1 MARLVLLVSLMMPA
15 TVLFGQTTEVL
26 CNNGK
31 DDDGDGIIDC
41 ADGNCQFAANI
52 ERGCNCYDGK
62 DNDGDGKIDQA
73 DSNCAPYFGLT
84 FVGEGST
91 CSITPPGANTP
102 FDMVGPPAVSG
113 QNTADTQSKVA
124 IGDVDGDGVP
134 DVVITS
140 KWNNEVRVVATTNGQ
155 ADGSAAGDIKSSYN
169 LSGKKSFF
177 SGLGCDVDRLLLEH
191 EVMIADIDKNGKA
204 ELFTIVSNRA
214 GNPKSPPTCFFLL
227 SFRYVAGTL
236 VPLYAPVYLG
246 TNRPGTFGIADM
258 DGDGKAEVYLRD
270 RIFAAETGALLASEG
285 GKLMSDT
292 NLWDSDVT
300 AAPVAVDIKS
310 AGTDGSKLELVVG
323 SKIYKIPTLTARNP
337 AAPAAL
343 SLWKDMNSISFDANK
358 DGTPDQYFVKL
369 MNDPVEYG
377 MDTHS
382 STSVAD
388 IDKDGYQDVIVTG
401 AVNSSVG
408 RTAVFYWNVQ
418 KGTVSAFLTQTSADI
433 GIASTNNPDY
443 TNYLN
448 GWIWGTGRVNIGD
461 ANGDGKLDLSFIAG
475 NQLYCVTTDAPSTN
489 IVALWTSP
497 RTINDSRSGV
507 LTVTIYDFDNDG
519 KPEMVYRDSQE
530 LVIIDGT
537 TGQNKLWSAVCQSH
551 TYTEGPVIADANGD
565 GATDICVPCNRN
577 NSFNINAD
585 IQQQALG
592 EVRMF
597 FSNGNE
603 WLPTRR
609 VWNQPG
615 YFVVN
620 INDNLTLPFP
630 QLDGSLV
637 FGTSACP
644 NGLPGPQTPFNIF
657 LNQVPFLS
665 SDGCP
670 VFPAPDLS
678 FVGDDPENLPYPAGD
693 PRNFPA
699 VTVTPP
705 ICGNLDVKVVFNI
718 SNDGDLPITASVPVS
733 FFHGDPTKPGIKP
746 DSLLYSTTIQV
757 SNLQV
762 GDTLTTAPVVFNGPG
777 KAFRLYIVLNNNGS
791 VLPINP
797 AGSVSNECRIDNN
810 IYDVLVTP
818 TPFTATIQK
827 IRDDEKCVPADPNV
841 GEIRAHIFKG
851 DPNVPANEIVAYA
864 DYAFQ
869 WYYGLTTSN
878 PVPASLGGNNYNLTN
893 LPAGDYTLV
902 ATNVPKGCSAPPVSI
917 KILPTVVIPGVTVN
931 VLSDQ
936 TVCAPPNGSLEA
948 VVTGGNTGFTFE
960 WYSNAAS
967 LGITTATITNRTGN
981 NYSVVVS
988 RNGCTT
994 TASGIVKDLAVEPD
1008 VTATAT
1014 PVQNCQNPNSGSVTA
1029 DATVGGLVQNPSGF
1043 TFKWYFHN
1051 NTTHVRGSS
1060 LPPQYGTGR
1069 SRTGLPVGFYEVET
1083 INNSTQCVSLPFV
1096 IEVKDQT
1103 VTPVVTITE
1112 LAPQTSCDPLN
1123 PNGRLQANVTINGI
1137 AQDPANFIFEW
1148 FKGQNTLPAN
1158 KHTTVSGVQG
1168 SVAEKV
1174 LGGGQ
1179 SYTVK
1184 ATTTLQCF
1192 ATTSSTVSENIQ
1204 IPAITISATPNSICD
1219 PLLAAQGYTGSVT
1232 AQVTFGGVAVSDFSN
1247 YKLTWYNGSVTTGTP
1262 RTETTAVL
1270 QPMPSGYYT
1279 LTAERTDLG
1288 CKSLPQTAQVV
1299 DATVL
1304 PVITA
1309 TPHPSTNCDALLANG
1324 SVEVTSVDGL
1334 GLPSQYKYQWHSGT
1348 TTATTVPG
1356 ATSPKLDKL
1365 QGGAGINFTVLVT
1378 NSNTGCQRTSTLSL
1392 ADNHVLPI
1400 LTLTANPNSICDPA
1414 LTSPAVT
1421 YGGGVAASI
1430 SNQVGAISDYSFAW
1444 SNSAVTQN
1452 LTQVK
1457 GGSYTLTT
1465 TQISTGCIS
1474 NPATAQVLDQISL
1487 PVIQATTLPS
1497 TNCIAGL
1504 ENGEAQVTLIDGL
1517 APASPYAMLWHKGN
1531 DLSSPLSGKTSAQ
1544 LTQRQGGP
1552 SEYYTV
1558 LVTNQSSGCTNTSTV
1573 LIADNRDYPVVTLSS
1588 TDNTICTG
1596 TPDGSAAT
1604 ATLSYKSS
1612 AVASPYTGYSFAWS
1626 TGATTSSIAN
1636 QSAGQYTLVVT
1647 KDNVGCASVPVNI
1660 DIINNFYIPAID
1672 IAAVNQTSCDT
1683 SNPNGVLTATID
1695 ETSIGGGTGVNAGYS
1710 FDWRDNGTGPALT
1723 LPGAIVANNT
1733 GIAGKINKLPGNLY
1747 YTVSVQ
1753 RTATGCMNEKTV
1765 FLPEVITYPIVVAA
1779 ATNPVTRCDAPN
1791 GSVAANVG
1799 GSQSGYT
1806 FHWLNETG
1814 SNSTPLNTDVVANA
1828 TASNA
1833 DNGVYN
1839 SLKPGYYTVVAQDNA
1854 TTCLSQPITREVVDA
1869 TLQTSINFTLGP
1881 NFPSTCGSLDGEM
1894 SATVTGGSGGTLDLM
1909 WHYGGV
1915 INSDINFFDNPPQFQ
1930 APDDIPFATAAGLSA
1945 PANSAINNL
1954 ESRLYTLVVK
1964 DNGNG
1969 CGNYETVF
1977 LPFQDAHEI
1986 AETLTPSTICPYNVG
2001 NGAVEVRV
2009 TNIPPVPAG
2018 LTFQNFSYSLHT
2030 GTNPTASNVINPPG
2044 TRGPGA
2050 SVTDPMTY
2058 SSLAPGFYTI
2068 EVKQAFGSNCPVY
2081 KVVEIDKLALP
2092 PVVDL
2097 IGALTANTA
2106 CDITVSNGSAQI
2118 AISQDP
2124 NDGTTGNTYSLSISP
2139 TPLLGSYPQ
2148 TGLGAGNYVINGMK
2162 SADEVSQYVISVTS
2176 TNFCTTDRYVAI
2188 PNKPAIAQLVSGD
2201 IAKTDAEFCDVALET
2216 SAQVEVK
2223 TISIVNGPAD
2233 NLSDY
2238 RFDWFNNSTLS
2249 SNILSAAGDGTAAK
2263 GGEILSNVGAP
2274 TPGSPVT
2281 DGSYWVVAT
2290 KVNAGAT
2297 GGLGCQS
2304 VPFKVD
2310 LLDKHINP
2318 VVALTTTANT
2328 SCDTNYEGAIEV
2340 DVTTAS
2346 GPGSAPATTYSY
2358 QWTSSTGATPP
2369 ANGSGYTGASD
2380 MFNGIRDGQFSIVAT
2395 NALTGCKASATASVV
2410 KMDIPI
2416 VITSVT
2422 PVDNAYCF
2430 DNGSVSVQQVTLN
2443 GVAEPNHNL
2452 FNFQWFKGSPSTPSF
2467 TNGIG
2472 LDALTARA
2480 TGTYYVV
2487 AVVDPS
2493 SPIGSGCVSPPAR
2506 ADIKD
2511 IHINPTV
2518 QFSTTPNTACD
2529 ANFDGGLT
2537 ATALTSGGPG
2547 AAANYDFVWTAG
2559 GIANSMNV
2567 PGSVSA
2573 TNLGQ
2578 GNYSVTVT
2586 NTITQCPVNGTVTLL
2601 RTMLPMEILTVS
2613 KTDQMICLPDG
2624 SIQVTAVSPANIT
2637 DYAFQWYKGSP
2648 LSTQLVDGTNT
2659 SISSAL
2665 LNSANY
2671 AMGKG
2676 TYYVVA
2682 KRNAGAAPSSA
2693 CETAPFRVDIED
2705 KSVNPDV
2712 SFANTANSSCTMV
2725 NPNGEIMGTAVERD
2739 GTTGTYSF
2747 SWLLNGG
2754 ALPPVTVQSDAA
2766 ATSSLTKASDGN
2778 YLLTATNTTTGC
2790 VISKDL
2796 TLKFDPRMS
2805 LPNVVQVDP
2814 VNPVDCNPTGSAT
2827 VVKITIGG
2835 NAITD
2840 PVRLDADYDYE
2851 WYQTNYPTGLI
2862 AGADLAQLSN
2872 KNPDRYFVLVKDLLT
2887 ECKSTPV
2894 EVNIKDA
2901 DIIYPSIDIQ
2911 ATAPQVSC
2919 DALIGTAVLMAKA
2932 DNQDDTNPNYT
2943 FTWFNGLTASGTS
2956 IATGSTLSDLKAGG
2970 YSVEVYNATTN
2981 CKSQSLYIVPDAS
2994 PMFKPQLSL
3003 SMTERTRCDVPDGVL
3018 LANGVPYPVDPF
3030 RPDNNYPFPYNYK
3043 AELYDGNPPADI
3055 NNPEH
3060 GVMANDPNFP
3070 TFTSNFVANS
3080 LAEGTYSVRLTD
3092 LNTGC
3097 MTTGH
3102 IDVKDGRVYPTVVV
3116 EMDNPLINCD
3126 PARPNG
3132 QLSATADGG
3141 QVGGYSFEWFSG
3153 SPEVMP
3159 VLSTSNK
3166 LIGQTIGTYTVT
3178 VKSDI
3183 TFCATDATGVIKDGM
3198 VLPPSP
3204 IAELVQGRTSC
3215 IDPNGWVKA
3224 SVGGAT
3230 LGYDFNWYDGSTV
3243 SGSPD
3248 YTGTDYI
3255 HRDVGP
3261 YAVTATDLVTGCAS
3275 RPAVVEVPD
3284 LRVTPEAN
3292 LTSTPSYCLRPSG
3305 SVSLTVVTEGV
3316 VLSDIQWFDDSNNRQ
3331 VSVGPAGYDLP
3342 AGYYRAEFT
3351 SSEGCVN
3358 KGTVEVG
3365 TEILSY
3371 NLVSA
3376 NGDNSNDG
3384 WTIDCIDNFPQN
3396 NVKVFNRSGVKVY
3409 EANGYNNLDVIFS
3422 GLGERGLYSL
3432 GNEVPEGTYFYII
3445 DKRDGSKPIT
3455 GYLELVR

>member
-1 MARLVLLVSLMMPA
+1 M
-15 TVLFGQTTEVL
+15 
-26 CNNGK
+26 
-31 DDDGDGIIDC
+31 
-41 ADGNCQFAANI
+41 
-52 ERGCNCYDGK
+52 
-62 DNDGDGKIDQA
+62 
-73 DSNCAPYFGLT
+73 
-84 FVGEGST
+84 
-91 CSITPPGANTP
+91 NT
-102 FDMVGPPAVSG
+102 
-113 QNTADTQSKVA
+113 
-124 IGDVDGDGVP
+124 
-134 DVVITS
+134 
-140 KWNNEVRVVATTNGQ
+140 
-155 ADGSAAGDIKSSYN
+155 
-169 LSGKKSFF
+169 L
-177 SGLGCDVDRLLLEH
+177 
-191 EVMIADIDKNGKA
+191 
-204 ELFTIVSNRA
+204 
-214 GNPKSPPTCFFLL
+214 
-227 SFRYVAGTL
+227 
-236 VPLYAPVYLG
+236 
-246 TNRPGTFGIADM
+246 
-258 DGDGKAEVYLRD
+258 
-270 RIFAAETGALLASEG
+270 
-285 GKLMSDT
+285 
-292 NLWDSDVT
+292 
-300 AAPVAVDIKS
+300 
-310 AGTDGSKLELVVG
+310 
-323 SKIYKIPTLTARNP
+323 
-337 AAPAAL
+337 
-343 SLWKDMNSISFDANK
+343 SFDANK

-377 MDTHS
+377 EDTHS

-418 KGTVSAFLTQTSADI
+418 KNTVSAFLTQTSADI
-433 GIASTNNPDY
+433 GIAASNNPDY

-489 IVALWTSP
+489 IVPLWAAP
-497 RTINDSRSGV
+497 RPINDSRSGV

-537 TGQNKLWSAVCQSH
+537 TGTNKLWSAVCQSH

-637 FGTSACP
+637 FGTSPCP

-678 FVGDDPENLPYPAGD
+678 FVGDDPENLPYPPGD

-705 ICGNLDVKVVFNI
+705 ICGNLDVRVVFNI
-718 SNDGDLPITASVPVS
+718 SNDGDLPITAAVPVS
-733 FFHGDPTKPGIKP
+733 FFHGDPTKPSITT

-757 SNLQV
+757 TNLQV

-791 VLPINP
+791 VLPVNP

-810 IYDVLVTP
+810 IYDVLVVP
-818 TPFTATIQK
+818 TPFTARIDK
-827 IRDDEKCVPADPNV
+827 IKDNGKCVAADPNV
-841 GEIRAHIFKG
+841 GEIRARMFKG
-851 DPNVPANEIVAYA
+851 DPNVPANEIVDYS

-869 WYYGLTTSN
+869 WYYGLTTTN
-878 PVPASLGGNNYNLTN
+878 PVPATLGGNNYNLTN
-893 LPAGDYTLV
+893 LPEGDYTLV
-902 ATNVPKGCSAPPVSI
+902 ATNVSKGCSAAPVSANVALTI
-917 KILPTVVIPGVTVN
+917 VIPAVTVK

-936 TVCAPPNGSLEA
+936 TDCVPPNGSLEA
-948 VVTGGNTGFTFE
+948 IVQGGNTGYSFE
-960 WYSNAAS
+960 WYSNASS

-994 TASGIVKDLAVEPD
+994 SASGIVQDLAVEPD
-1008 VTATAT
+1008 VTATST
-1014 PVQNCQNPNSGSVTA
+1014 PVQNCANPNSGSVVA
-1029 DATVGGLVQNPSGF
+1029 EAVIAGVAQNPAGF

-1051 NTTHVRGSS
+1051 ATTHVRGSL
-1060 LPPQYGTGR
+1060 LPPLYGTGR

-1083 INNSTQCVSLPFV
+1083 INNSTQCVSTPFV
-1096 IEVKDQT
+1096 IEVRDQT

-1123 PNGRLQANVTINGI
+1123 PNGRLQANVTINGVV
-1137 AQDPANFIFEW
+1137 QDPANFTFEW
-1148 FKGQNTLPAN
+1148 FKGQNTLAVN
-1158 KHTTVSGVQG
+1158 SHTTVSGVKG

-1184 ATTTLQCF
+1184 ATTALQCF
-1192 ATTSSTVSENIQ
+1192 ATANGTVTEDIQ
-1204 IPAITISATPNSICD
+1204 IPVVTLSSTPNSICD
-1219 PLLAAQGYTGSVT
+1219 PLLASQGYTGSVT
-1232 AQVTFGGVAVSDFSN
+1232 AQITFAGAAVNDFSN

-1262 RTETTAVL
+1262 RTETTSIL

-1279 LTAERTDLG
+1279 ITAERTDLG
-1288 CKSLPQTAQVV
+1288 CKSQAQTAQVI

-1309 TPHPSTNCDALLANG
+1309 TPHPSTNCDPLLTNG
-1324 SVEVTSVDGL
+1324 SVEVTDVDGL
-1334 GLPSQYKYQWHSGT
+1334 GLPAHFNYQWHTGT
-1348 TTATTVPG
+1348 TTATPVPG
-1356 ATSPKLDKL
+1356 ATSPLLDKL
-1365 QGGAGINFTVLVT
+1365 QGGVGVNFTVQVT
-1378 NSNTGCQRTSTLSL
+1378 NANTGCQRTSTLSL
-1392 ADNHVLPI
+1392 ADNHVLPV
-1400 LTLTANPNSICDPA
+1400 LALTASPNSICDPA

-1421 YGGGVAASI
+1421 YGGGVNAVI
-1430 SNQVGAISDYSFAW
+1430 SNQVGPVNDYSFAW
-1444 SNSAVTQN
+1444 SNGATTQN
-1452 LTQVK
+1452 LTQVE
-1457 GGSYTLTT
+1457 GGNYTLTT
-1465 TQISTGCIS
+1465 KQISTGCIS
-1474 NPATAQVLDQISL
+1474 NPAAAQVLDQISL
-1487 PVIQATTLPS
+1487 PVIQTTTIAS
-1497 TNCIAGL
+1497 TNCIPGL
-1504 ENGEAQVTLIDGL
+1504 ENGEAIVTTIDGI
-1517 APASPYAMLWHKGN
+1517 APAAPFSLLWHAGS
-1531 DLSSPLSGKTSAQ
+1531 DLSTPLSGKTSAQ
-1544 LTQRQGGP
+1544 LTQRQGGA

-1573 LIADNRDYPVVTLSS
+1573 LIGDNHELPVVTLSA

-1596 TPDGSAAT
+1596 TPDGSAGAAT
-1604 ATLSYKSS
+1604 VTYKS
-1612 AVASPYTGYSFAWS
+1612 APVAAPYTGYSFQWS
-1626 TGATTSSIAN
+1626 TGGTTSSIVN
-1636 QSAGQYTLVVT
+1636 QPAGQYTLVVT
-1647 KDNVGCASVPVNI
+1647 KADVGCASLPVNI
-1660 DIINNFYIPAID
+1660 DINNNLFIPGID
-1672 IAAVNQTSCDT
+1672 IAAVNQTSCDGN
-1683 SNPNGVLTATID
+1683 NPNGMLTATID
-1695 ETSIGGGTGVNAGYS
+1695 ETAIGGTTGVNSGYS
-1710 FDWRDNGTGPALT
+1710 FIWRNNGAGPALT
-1723 LPGAIVANNT
+1723 LPGATVANNT
-1733 GIAGKINKLPGNLY
+1733 GVAGNINKLPGNLY
-1747 YTVSVQ
+1747 YTVSVE
-1753 RTATGCMNEKTV
+1753 RTATGCLNEKSV
-1765 FLPEVITYPIVVAA
+1765 FLPEVIVYPIVVAA
-1779 ATNPVTRCDAPN
+1779 ATSPVTRCDSPN
-1791 GSVAANVG
+1791 GVVEANVG
-1799 GSQSGYT
+1799 GIESGYT

-1814 SNSTPLNTDVVANA
+1814 TSHTALNTDVVANA
-1828 TASNA
+1828 TASII
-1833 DNGVYN
+1833 DDGRYN
-1839 SLKPGYYTVVAQDNA
+1839 SLKPGYYTVVAQDNV
-1854 TTCLSQPITREVVDA
+1854 TTCLSQPTTREVTDA

-1881 NFPSTCGSLDGEM
+1881 NFPSTCGTLDGEM

-1930 APDDIPFATAAGLSA
+1930 APDDIPFLTAAGLST
-1945 PANSAINNL
+1945 PANSVVNNL
-1954 ESRLYTLVVK
+1954 ASRLYTLVVR

-1986 AETLTPSTICPYNVG
+1986 LETLTPSTICPYNVG
-2001 NGAVEVRV
+2001 NGAIAVQVG
-2009 TNIPPVPAG
+2009 NIPAVPPG
-2018 LTFQNFSYSLHT
+2018 LTFQNFSYSLYT
-2030 GTNPTASNVINPPG
+2030 GTNPTASNIVTPPG
-2044 TRGPGA
+2044 TRGPGV

-2058 SSLAPGFYTI
+2058 GSLAPGFYTI
-2068 EVKQAFGSNCPVY
+2068 EVKQAFGSNCPVH

-2092 PVVDL
+2092 PLVDL
-2097 IGALTANTA
+2097 VGTLTANTS
-2106 CDITVSNGSAQI
+2106 CDITMSNGRAEV

-2124 NDGTTGNTYSLSISP
+2124 NDATIGNTYSLSVSP

-2148 TGLGAGNYVINGMK
+2148 SGLASGNYILDGLK
-2162 SADEVSQYVISVTS
+2162 SADEVPQYMISVTAS
-2176 TNFCTTDRYVAI
+2176 NFCTTNRYIAI
-2188 PNKPAIAQLVSGD
+2188 PNKPAIAELVSGD
-2201 IAKTDAEFCDVALET
+2201 ILKTDAEFCDVALET
-2216 SAQVEVK
+2216 SAMIEV
-2223 TISIVNGPAD
+2223 TAIGIVDGPAD
-2233 NLSDY
+2233 NLGDY
-2238 RFDWFNNSTLS
+2238 RFEWFDNSSLTGS
-2249 SNILSAAGDGTAAK
+2249 ILSANGDATASK

-2274 TPGSPVT
+2274 TSGAPVT
-2281 DGSYWVVAT
+2281 AGSYWVVAT

-2310 LLDKHINP
+2310 IQDKHVNP
-2318 VVALTTTANT
+2318 IVALTTTANT

-2340 DVTTAS
+2340 NVTTAS
-2346 GPGSAPATTYSY
+2346 GPGAAPAATYDY
-2358 QWTSSTGATPP
+2358 QWTSLSGALPP
-2369 ANGSGYTGASD
+2369 ANGSGYTGASNA
-2380 MFNGIRDGQFSIVAT
+2380 FTGIGDGRFAIEAT
-2395 NALTGCKASATASVV
+2395 NSITGCKAATTASVV

-2422 PVDNAYCF
+2422 PLDNAYCF
-2430 DNGSVSVQQVTLN
+2430 DNGGLSVQTVTLN

-2452 FNFQWFKGSPSTPSF
+2452 FDFQWHKTSATSPAF
-2467 TNGIG
+2467 TAGVG
-2472 LDALTARA
+2472 LDALTAQA

-2487 AVVDPS
+2487 AVVDPA
-2493 SPIGSGCVSPPAR
+2493 SPIGSGCMSPPAR

-2511 IHINPTV
+2511 VHINPAV
-2518 QFSTTPNTACD
+2518 QFNTTANTACD
-2529 ANFDGGLT
+2529 TNYDGAVSVT
-2537 ATALTSGGPG
+2537 ASTAAGPG
-2547 AAANYDFVWTAG
+2547 SAANYDFVWTAVPSG
-2559 GIANSMNV
+2559 SIPSSMNV
-2567 PGSVSA
+2567 PGPITV
-2573 TNLGQ
+2573 TNVMQ
-2578 GNYSVTVT
+2578 GTYAVTVT
-2586 NTITQCPVNGTVTLL
+2586 NTITQCPADGSVTLMK
-2601 RTMLPMEILTVS
+2601 TMLPMEILTVS
-2613 KTDQMICLPDG
+2613 KSDKMICLPDG
-2624 SIQVTAVSPANIT
+2624 SIQVTAVSPANIA
-2637 DYAFQWYKGSP
+2637 DYGFQWYKDSP
-2648 LSTQLVDGTNT
+2648 LTSQLVDGTNT
-2659 SISSAL
+2659 PITGAL
-2665 LNSANY
+2665 LNSTNY
-2671 AMGKG
+2671 SMGEG

-2682 KRNAGAAPSSA
+2682 KRNAGMAPSSG
-2693 CETAPFRVDIED
+2693 CETAPYRIDIED

-2712 SFANTANSSCTMV
+2712 SFTNIANSSCTMN
-2725 NPNGEIMGTAVERD
+2725 NPNGEIVGTAFERS
-2739 GTTGTYSF
+2739 GGAGTYTF
-2747 SWLLNGG
+2747 SWLLNGA
-2754 ALPPVTVQSDAA
+2754 ALSPVTLQTDAVA
-2766 ATSSLTKASDGN
+2766 ASTLTKASDGN
-2778 YLLTATNTTTGC
+2778 YLLTATNTVTGC
-2790 VISKDL
+2790 VVTKDL
-2796 TLKFDPRMS
+2796 SLKFDLRMS

-2814 VNPVDCNPTGSAT
+2814 VNPLDCNPTGSAT

-2840 PVRLDADYDYE
+2840 PTQLDADFDYE
-2851 WYQTNYPTGLI
+2851 WYQSNFPGGVI
-2862 AGADLAQLSN
+2862 AGAALAELSN
-2872 KNPDRYFVLVKDLLT
+2872 REPDRYFVLVKDLLT

-2894 EVNIKDA
+2894 EVVIKDA
-2901 DIIYPSIDIQ
+2901 DIVYPSIDIR
-2911 ATAPQVSC
+2911 AMAPQVSC
-2919 DALIGTAVLMAKA
+2919 DALIGTAVLMATA
-2932 DNQDDTNPNYT
+2932 DSQDDTNPNYT
-2943 FTWFNGLTASGTS
+2943 FTWFNGLDATGAS
-2956 IATGSTLSDLKAGG
+2956 IATGSTLSDLKSGD
-2970 YSVEVYNATTN
+2970 YSIEVFNATTN
-2981 CKSQSLYIVPDAS
+2981 CRSQNLYIIPDAS

-3003 SMTERTRCDVPDGVL
+3003 STTARTRCDSPDGVL
-3018 LANGVPYPVDPF
+3018 LANGVPYPVDPS
-3030 RPDNNYPFPYNYK
+3030 RPDNNYPFPYSYR
-3043 AELYDGNPPADI
+3043 AELYDGNPPANV

-3060 GVMANDPNFP
+3060 GLMLNDPNFP
-3070 TFTSNFVANS
+3070 TFTSNFIANG
-3080 LAEGTYSVRLTD
+3080 LADGVYSVRLTD

-3097 MTTGH
+3097 TTMGH
-3102 IDVKDGRVYPTVVV
+3102 IDIKDERVYPTVAV

-3141 QVGGYSFEWFSG
+3141 QVGGYSFEWFRG
-3153 SPEVMP
+3153 DPKAPP

-3178 VKSDI
+3178 ATSNI

-3198 VLPPSP
+3198 VLPPMP
-3204 IAELVQGRTSC
+3204 VAELVQGRTNC
-3215 IDPNGWVKA
+3215 IDPNGWVAA

-3243 SGSPD
+3243 DASPD

-3255 HRDVGP
+3255 HRDIGP
-3261 YAVTATDLVTGCAS
+3261 YSVTATDLVTGCAS
-3275 RPAVVEVPD
+3275 LPAIVQVPD
-3284 LRVTPEAN
+3284 LRVTPEAS

-3305 SVSLTVVTEGV
+3305 SVTLTVVTEGV

-3331 VSVGPAGYDLP
+3331 VSVGPAGYELP
-3342 AGYYRAEFT
+3342 AGYYRAEFV

-3358 KGTVEVG
+3358 QGVVEVG